1 MSRLFESN
9 LFFRFGLFYSA
20 FEVSH
25 SKFRVPPE
33 SDATRRG
40 FWYGKSEIP
49 SSGPSGVTVVM
60 KFEEYRVEYAEFHA
74 ARESARLDGWRRDL
88 PDEPLPERIFD
99 RFSDLF
105 SISGVETLRRE
116 RNRVATAAENERRG
130 VAVLLAEAERR
141 FVAAWVRPLSV
152 ELARAR
158 TRPFISWNDEK
169 LSAVTAAARAT
180 AESDPIRRADLHRRL
195 VALTDSIADLRAERR
210 EKVAEAVGKL
220 GYDTVHSFLKAAQ
233 PAFGPTPEHLLS
245 TCERFLD
252 ATDEEA
258 RRRAASFALRLS
270 GNPTATDL
278 ARLDARAGGENEFP
292 ARRLK
297 SLVSDALRPFGIRTW
312 QQPNFDARATAD
324 GTTVAARIRVPGD
337 IRLRYAERSGRR
349 AFAGFLDA
357 LARAQHAAWTSPDLP
372 VELRSGGDPAVANL
386 WGLLF
391 ERLLDEPRWL
401 GECLDIVDGKRFT
414 ADRLRRL
421 RRDALVLVTAWRV
434 AGGMTPGETLTAEF
448 GERMGIRLTDGE
460 LAAELDDAPGAAA
473 RLRAALVEARL
484 RDWLKTRYGAWWQ
497 SRRAGDAL
505 IDLWNTGFRHSLDE
519 LAAQIGFGDP
529 GLDALLEDLNVLR

>member
-1 MSRLFESN
+1 
-9 LFFRFGLFYSA
+9 
-20 FEVSH
+20 
-25 SKFRVPPE
+25 
-33 SDATRRG
+33 
-40 FWYGKSEIP
+40 
-49 SSGPSGVTVVM
+49 M

-74 ARESARLDGWRRDL
+74 AREHARLDGWRRDL

-105 SISGVETLRRE
+105 SMSGVETLRRE
-116 RNRVATAAENERRG
+116 RDRAATAAENERRG

-141 FVAAWVRPLSV
+141 FVAARVRPLSI

-158 TRPFISWNDEK
+158 TRPLISWNDEK
-169 LSAVTAAARAT
+169 LSAVTAAARAA
-180 AESDPIRRADLHRRL
+180 AETDPARRADLHRRL

-210 EKVAEAVGKL
+210 EKLAEAAGKL
-220 GYDTVHSFLKAAQ
+220 GYDDVHSFWKAAQ
-233 PAFGPTPEHLLS
+233 PAFGPTPETFLS

-258 RRRAASFALRLS
+258 RRRAATPALRLP

-278 ARLDARAGGENEFP
+278 ARLDARAIGESEFP

-297 SLVSDALRPFGIRTW
+297 SLVADALRPLGIRTW
-312 QQPNFDARATAD
+312 QQTNFDARAD
-324 GTTVAARIRVPGD
+324 GTTVAARIRVPD
-337 IRLRYAERSGRR
+337 DVRLRYAERSGRR
-349 AFAGFLDA
+349 IFAGVLDA
-357 LARAQHAAWTSPDLP
+357 LARSQHAAWTSPTLP
-372 VELRSGGDPAVANL
+372 VELRSGGDPAVSTL

-401 GECLDIVDGKRFT
+401 GECLDIVDGARFA
-414 ADRLRRL
+414 ADRLRHL
-421 RRDALVLVTAWRV
+421 RRDALVVVTAWRV
-434 AGGMTPGETLTAEF
+434 AGGTTPGEVMTAAF
-448 GERMGIRLTDGE
+448 AERAGVRLTDGE

-473 RLRAALVEARL
+473 RLRAAQVEARL

-497 SRRAGDAL
+497 SRRAGDTL
-505 IDLWNTGFRHSLDE
+505 IDLWNTGFCHSLDE

-529 GLDALLEDLNVLR
+529 GLDALLEDLNVRR